1 MSETKPWGPD
11 NPHPLSRM
19 RTELVWEGKYD
30 EYGRRR
36 EVQLPNFPLVL
47 QKVETIDEPRDRERA
62 VQGTLFDE
70 GAFRE
75 SAHRDDF
82 RNRLIWGD
90 NKLALGA
97 LLSEFRGTVDLIYI
111 DPPFDVGADFTV
123 SMPIGGKSEYL
134 EKDQS
139 LLEAVAYRDTWGKGK
154 DSFLQMIFERLL
166 LIRELAS
173 PRASIFIHMGPKLSS
188 PVRLLAEEL
197 FGSDNLVSEIIW
209 QRHDPHNDAKKKPGV
224 ITDRILWFSRS
235 SDYLYDSEIERVA
248 LSPSAEKE
256 FSLLEL
262 PDGTVVNYKGNE
274 TLAGRRFKLDD
285 ATWKGNNPLKK
296 FSWRGA
302 TPSNRREWMYDYEG
316 MEAALA
322 SGELFLRNPEKGAA
336 RCVRKYLDENQGIRL
351 QDIWDNVGRM
361 KGGSDYPTQKPE
373 RLLERVIRIC
383 TQPGDLVADFFCG
396 SGTTLAVAEKLGR
409 KWIGSDL
416 GRYAIHTTRKRL
428 IGVQRELHKSN
439 QPYRSFDVYNL
450 GRYERQWWQA
460 ERLKGANEE
469 HRATVLKFF
478 RANAIQN
485 PPNGLIHGTKGGAY
499 VHIDNIDSIFT
510 INELREV
517 AKSIASVEGLEDW
530 QNHGTVLGSRNKPKL
545 IILAWEFEMD
555 LRRRVEGVE
564 AETGVEITLKY
575 IPREIMEPNRDT
587 VQFFDAAALD
597 AEAVVSEHDG
607 KKQIDVRLTNFYP
620 ALTEVPDREL
630 EALKERAVKSPFD
643 FIDFW
648 AVDFEYEENKPFEH
662 HWQDYRTRKDRTL
675 KTTSELWWE
684 YETPGTKRIC
694 VKVIDVFGIDTTKVI
709 EVKL

>member
-1 MSETKPWGPD
+1 MNEQKPWGPE

-36 EVQLPNFPLVL
+36 EVQLPTFPLVL

-62 VQGTLFDE
+62 VQGSFFDE
-70 GAFRE
+70 EGFVE

-97 LLSEFRGTVDLIYI
+97 LLNEFRGKVKLIYI
-111 DPPFDVGADFTV
+111 DPPFDVGANFKLGIQVGDDKEGV
-123 SMPIGGKSEYL
+123 
-134 EKDQS
+134 EKEQS
-139 LLEAVAYRDTWGKGK
+139 LLEGVAYRDTWGRGTE
-154 DSFLQMIFERLL
+154 SYLSMMSERITIAQQLL
-166 LIRELAS
+166 ADDGSL
-173 PRASIFIHMGPKLSS
+173 FIHCDWRVTALLRLVIEEVFGRENYINECIWYYKTGGMPEKLGYGRKHDTIHFVAKNRAITKWNPQKVKSYLTHDYGFS
-188 PVRLLAEEL
+188 NIEL
-197 FGSDNLVSEIIW
+197 F
-209 QRHDPHNDAKKKPGV
+209 
-224 ITDRILWFSRS
+224 TD
-235 SDYLYDSEIERVA
+235 EN
-248 LSPSAEKE
+248 
-256 FSLLEL
+256 
-262 PDGTVVNYKGNE
+262 GTYSMVNV
-274 TLAGRRFKLDD
+274 RDVWD
-285 ATWKGNNPLKK
+285 I
-296 FSWRGA
+296 
-302 TPSNRREWMYDYEG
+302 
-316 MEAALA
+316 AALR
-322 SGELFLRNPEKGAA
+322 GNQPE
-336 RCVRKYLDENQGIRL
+336 RI
-351 QDIWDNVGRM
+351 
-361 KGGSDYPTQKPE
+361 DYPTQKPE
-373 RLLERVIRIC
+373 ELLERVLLGS
-383 TQPGDLVADFFCG
+383 TGDNDLVLDFFCG

-409 KWIGSDL
+409 KWIGVDL

-428 IGVQRELHKSN
+428 IGVQRELHKVN

-478 RANAIQN
+478 RASTIQN
-485 PPNGLIHGTKGGAY
+485 PPSGLIHGTKGGAY
-499 VHIDNIDSIFT
+499 VHVDNIDSIFT

-517 AKSIASVEGLEDW
+517 AKSIASVEGIEDW
-530 QNHGTVLGSRNKPKL
+530 QNHGNVLASRNKPKL
-545 IILAWEFEMD
+545 IVLAWEFEMD

-597 AEAVVSEHDG
+597 AEAVIKEKDG
-607 KKQIDVRLTNFYP
+607 KKQIDVKLTNFYP
-620 ALTEVPDREL
+620 ALTEVPDKEL

-648 AVDFEYEENKPFEH
+648 AIDFEYREDKPFEH
-662 HWQDYRTRKDRTL
+662 HWQDYRTRKDRSL
-675 KTTSELWWE
+675 KTTSDLGWE
-684 YETPGTKRIC
+684 YETKGLKRIC

-709 EVKL
+709 EVKV

>member
-1 MSETKPWGPD
+1 MEQSKPWGPE

-36 EVQLPNFPLVL
+36 EVQLPSFPLVL

-62 VQGTLFDE
+62 EQGGLFDE
-70 GAFRE
+70 EEFTQ

-97 LLSEFRGTVDLIYI
+97 LLNEFRGKVNLIYI
-111 DPPFDVGADFTV
+111 DPPFDVGANFKINLPLGSEEDDFE
-123 SMPIGGKSEYL
+123 KS
-134 EKDQS
+134 QS
-139 LLEAVAYRDTWGKGK
+139 LLEAVAYRDTWGKGT
-154 DSFLQMIFERLL
+154 DSYLGMMFDRLALAKELL
-166 LIRELAS
+166 L
-173 PRASIFIHMGPKLSS
+173 PDG
-188 PVRLLAEEL
+188 LLYLHCDYRVNALLRMMLGEL
-197 FGSDNLVSEIIW
+197 FGRDKLFNEIIW
-209 QRHDPHNDAKKKPGV
+209 HYSQGGKGGSGFGKKHDMLLSFSACENPFFDSKAVRLPFTPHKQDKSGKSYGGKMGIDEDGREYVEKWGTGKKK
-224 ITDRILWFSRS
+224 
-235 SDYLYDSEIERVA
+235 LYR
-248 LSPSAEKE
+248 
-256 FSLLEL
+256 
-262 PDGTVVNYKGNE
+262 Y
-274 TLAGRRFKLDD
+274 
-285 ATWKGNNPLKK
+285 
-296 FSWRGA
+296 
-302 TPSNRREWMYDYEG
+302 
-316 MEAALA
+316 
-322 SGELFLRNPEKGAA
+322 
-336 RCVRKYLDENQGIRL
+336 YLDEGKLPEDVWSDIQSIQSDAAERQG
-351 QDIWDNVGRM
+351 
-361 KGGSDYPTQKPE
+361 YATQKPE
-373 RLLERVIRIC
+373 SLLERVIKSSSP
-383 TQPGDLVADFFCG
+383 PGGLVVDFFCG

-409 KWIGSDL
+409 RWIGSDL

-428 IGVQRELHKSN
+428 IGVQRELHKAN

-478 RANAIQN
+478 RASTVPN
-485 PPNGLIHGTKGGAY
+485 PPSGLIHGTKGGAY
-499 VHIDNIDSIFT
+499 VHVDNIDSIFT

-517 AKSIASVEGLEDW
+517 AKSIASVEGIEDW
-530 QNHGTVLGSRNKPKL
+530 QNHGTVLGSRTKPKL
-545 IILAWEFEMD
+545 IVLAWEFEMD

-597 AEAVVSEHDG
+597 AEAVITEKDG
-607 KKQIDVRLTNFYP
+607 KKQIDVKLTNFYP
-620 ALTEVPDREL
+620 ALTEVPDKEL
-630 EALKERAVKSPFD
+630 EALKERAIKSPFD

-648 AVDFEYEENKPFEH
+648 AVDFEYREDKPFEH
-662 HWQDYRTRKDRTL
+662 HWQDYRTRKDRSL
-675 KTTSELWWE
+675 KTVSDLEWT
-684 YETPGTKRIC
+684 YETCGTKRIC

>member
-1 MSETKPWGPD
+1 MSEQKPWGPE

-36 EVQLPNFPLVL
+36 EVQLPSFPLVL

-62 VQGTLFDE
+62 EQGGLFDE
-70 GAFRE
+70 EEFTQ

-97 LLSEFRGTVDLIYI
+97 LLNEFRGKVKLIYI
-111 DPPFDVGADFTV
+111 DPPFDVGADFTMDV
-123 SMPIGGKSEYL
+123 DFGDGKETL
-134 EKDQS
+134 PKDQS
-139 LLEAVAYRDTWGKGK
+139 LLEAVAYRDTWGKGS
-154 DSFLQMIFERLL
+154 DSYLSMILERFTLM
-166 LIRELAS
+166 RD
-173 PRASIFIHMGPKLSS
+173 
-188 PVRLLAEEL
+188 LLAEDGTIFVHCDYHMNHALKLVLDEV
-197 FGSDNLVSEIIW
+197 FGQVFFQNEIVW
-209 QRHDPHNDAKKKPGV
+209 HYTKYQMRGMTRHTTN
-224 ITDRILWFSRS
+224 TDRLLWYSKTKSFTFN
-235 SDYLYDSEIERVA
+235 LQTVK
-248 LSPSAEKE
+248 LKE
-256 FSLLEL
+256 PKRL
-262 PDGTVVNYKGNE
+262 
-274 TLAGRRFKLDD
+274 
-285 ATWKGNNPLKK
+285 LKK
-296 FSWRGA
+296 GWDKETRSIQNIKGDDGKVQYIYIDEEKVDDVWKLSYIGA
-302 TPSNRREWMYDYEG
+302 PSHERTGY
-316 MEAALA
+316 A
-322 SGELFLRNPEKGAA
+322 
-336 RCVRKYLDENQGIRL
+336 
-351 QDIWDNVGRM
+351 
-361 KGGSDYPTQKPE
+361 TQKPE
-373 RLLERVIRIC
+373 TLLERVIA
-383 TQPGDLVADFFCG
+383 TASNEGDLVADFFCG

-428 IGVQRELHKSN
+428 IGVQRELHKAN

-478 RANAIQN
+478 RASTIQN
-485 PPNGLIHGTKGGAY
+485 PPSGLIHGTKGGAY
-499 VHIDNIDSIFT
+499 VHVDNIDSIFT

-517 AKSIASVEGLEDW
+517 AKSIASVEGIEDW
-530 QNHGTVLGSRNKPKL
+530 QNHGNVLASRNKPKL
-545 IILAWEFEMD
+545 IVLAWEFEMD

-597 AEAVVSEHDG
+597 AEAVIKEKDG
-607 KKQIDVRLTNFYP
+607 KKQIDVKLTNFYP
-620 ALTEVPDREL
+620 ALTEVPDKEL

-648 AVDFEYEENKPFEH
+648 AIDFEYREDKPFEH
-662 HWQDYRTRKDRTL
+662 HWQDYRTRKDRSL
-675 KTTSELWWE
+675 KTTSDLGWE
-684 YETPGTKRIC
+684 YETKGLKRIC

-709 EVKL
+709 EVKV

>member
-1 MSETKPWGPD
+1 MSEQKPWGPE

-36 EVQLPNFPLVL
+36 EVQLPSFPLVL
-47 QKVETIDEPRDRERA
+47 QKVETIDEPRDREKA
-62 VQGTLFDE
+62 EQGTLFDE
-70 GAFRE
+70 GAFTE

-97 LLSEFRGTVDLIYI
+97 LLNEFRGKVKLIYI
-111 DPPFDVGADFTV
+111 DPPFDVGADFTMTLQV
-123 SMPIGGKSEYL
+123 GQEGFEI

-139 LLEAVAYRDTWGKGK
+139 LLEAVAYRDTWGRGA
-154 DSFLQMIFERLL
+154 DSYLGMLSDRLVLMRDL
-166 LIRELAS
+166 LTEEGLICVHVAS
-173 PRASIFIHMGPKLSS
+173 PVAHT
-188 PVRLLAEEL
+188 VRNLLDEI
-197 FGSDNLVSEIIW
+197 FGSDNFRNDIVLKRRITKNLQKQFESIQALNVAHDTMYIYSKSSGSRLRKLYVDHETSKPEGYWHHFWSGADRPTMRYELLGITPAKGQWKHSKERAEVAVRNYETFIKNGNGQSLREYWESTGKCLEFIRLSERNKVENW
-209 QRHDPHNDAKKKPGV
+209 HPPTDERLADTVWTDVHAYENEKDYATQKAEELL
-224 ITDRILWFSRS
+224 DRIIAFGS
-235 SDYLYDSEIERVA
+235 
-248 LSPSAEKE
+248 
-256 FSLLEL
+256 
-262 PDGTVVNYKGNE
+262 NE
-274 TLAGRRFKLDD
+274 G
-285 ATWKGNNPLKK
+285 
-296 FSWRGA
+296 
-302 TPSNRREWMYDYEG
+302 
-316 MEAALA
+316 
-322 SGELFLRNPEKGAA
+322 
-336 RCVRKYLDENQGIRL
+336 
-351 QDIWDNVGRM
+351 DI
-361 KGGSDYPTQKPE
+361 
-373 RLLERVIRIC
+373 
-383 TQPGDLVADFFCG
+383 VADFFCG

-428 IGVQRELHKSN
+428 IGVQRELHKAN

-478 RANAIQN
+478 RASAIPN
-485 PPNGLIHGTKGGAY
+485 PPSGLIHGTKGGAY
-499 VHIDNIDSIFT
+499 VHVDNIDSIFT

-517 AKSIASVEGLEDW
+517 AKAIASVEGIEDW
-530 QNHGTVLGSRNKPKL
+530 QNHGNVFGNRSKPKL
-545 IILAWEFEMD
+545 IVLAWEFEMD

-597 AEAVVSEHDG
+597 AEAVVKEVDG
-607 KKQIDVRLTNFYP
+607 KKQIDVKLINFYP
-620 ALTEVPDREL
+620 ALTEVPDKEL

-648 AVDFEYEENKPFEH
+648 AIDFEYREEKPFEH
-662 HWQDYRTRKDRTL
+662 HWQDYRTRKDRSL
-675 KTTSELWWE
+675 KTVSDLGWE
-684 YETPGTKRIC
+684 YETKGVKRIC

-709 EVKL
+709 EVKV